1 MCYEVT
7 VMLFKARQLL
17 VHLLSVSLNIFLN
30 IDEYFISVVFLNAQ
44 SLCVGKHSLRNIVRE
59 QFWLNN
65 LTRVSWGNYSLLT
78 SMIGR

>member
-1 MCYEVT
+1 
-7 VMLFKARQLL
+7 MLFKAHQLL
-17 VHLLSVSLNIFLN
+17 VHLSSVSLNTFLN
-30 IDEYFISVVFLNAQ
+30 IDEYFNSVVFSNAQ

-65 LTRVSWGNYSLLT
+65 LARISWGNYSLLT